1 MMSLAEIKSSI
12 DQMTDEER
20 FYAAAYLQH
29 LAQER
34 DPAYQATLADRVDRM
49 AGGVTVTLEQA
60 SQAHAEREN
69 QNR

>member
-1 MMSLAEIKSSI
+1 MSLAEIKSSI

-34 DPAYQATLADRVDRM
+34 DPSYQATLAGRADRM
-49 AGGVTVTLEQA
+49 AKGSKVSLEQA
-60 SQAHAEREN
+60 RQAHVDLEDKGR
-69 QNR
+69 